1 MKCLIS
7 RLLAGARLGLNDG
20 PIHWLRQFQQ
30 RNHANTD
37 ADSHSYAANWHG
49 ECDRQRR
56 FH

>member
-20 PIHWLRQFQQ
+20 PLHWLRQFQQ
-30 RNHANTD
+30 RNDANTD
-37 ADSHSYAANWHG
+37 ADSHSYAAKWHG